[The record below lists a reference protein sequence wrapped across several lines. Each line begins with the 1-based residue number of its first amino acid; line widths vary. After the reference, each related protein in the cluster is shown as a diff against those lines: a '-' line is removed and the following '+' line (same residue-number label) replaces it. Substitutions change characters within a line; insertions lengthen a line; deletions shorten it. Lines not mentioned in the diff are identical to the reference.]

1 MFFKIVSIVGSM
13 TFVSRILGYARD
25 LLIARVIGAGLIS
38 DAFFVAFKLPNLF
51 RRLFAEGSMNSAFIP
66 IVSGVFTRSGRIKAN
81 EFFSKVFSGL
91 LVFLFLLL
99 IVFEIFMPLII
110 NLIAPGFSKNPDKF
124 LMTINF
130 SRLAFPFVL
139 FICLT
144 SLAGSYLNTLG
155 KFAAM
160 ALTPIIL
167 NLTLISVLIIFF
179 NFTSEKIFVSKI
191 LSFSISMAGLIQIIW
206 LIFNLKKNNVKLEI
220 NIKEIFQFSNIN
232 SDIKKLLLLLLP
244 AIIGNGA
251 YQINLLI
258 DMILA
263 STLPDGSI
271 SYLYYSDRINQLP
284 LGVFGIAISTALL
297 PLLSEQ
303 IKRNKK
309 QESKK
314 SISNAI
320 KFSFIFSVPS
330 ATGIFLLSNEIVSF
344 LFERGA
350 FDSLDSVLTSQS
362 LVALSIG
369 LPAFILIKILVVPF
383 FANEDTK
390 TPIYVS
396 LVSMVLNLILNLIL
410 IQKYLHVGLAIATSV
425 SAWVNAFILFYILGN
440 KKIVSFDKSIL
451 IVLLKVFICS
461 LIMGLFIHLFMQID
475 KSIILENF
483 FSEKK
488 NLLLLIVIFSAS
500 IAYIFMIYLSNIKE
514 IKSIKWRKKID

>member
-1 MFFKIVSIVGSM
+1 
-13 TFVSRILGYARD
+13 
-25 LLIARVIGAGLIS
+25 
-38 DAFFVAFKLPNLF
+38 
-51 RRLFAEGSMNSAFIP
+51 MNSALFP
-66 IVSGVFTRSGRIKAN
+66 IVSRCFTRSEEPKQTN
-81 EFFSKVFSGL
+81 FSKVFSGL

-130 SRLAFPFVL
+130 SRLSFPFVL

-167 NLTLISVLIIFF
+167 NLTLILLLIIFF
-179 NFTSEKIFVSKI
+179 NFSSEKIFVSKI
-191 LSFSISMAGLIQIIW
+191 LSFSISIAGLIQIIW
-206 LIFNLKKNNVKLEI
+206 LILNLNNVKLEI
-220 NIKEIFQFSNIN
+220 NIKEIFQFSKIN
-232 SDIKKLLLLLLP
+232 SDIKKLLILLLP

-320 KFSFIFSVPS
+320 KFSFIFSIPS

-350 FDSLDSVLTSQS
+350 FDSLDSFLTVNLWLHYLFNKNFSC
-362 LVALSIG
+362 
-369 LPAFILIKILVVPF
+369 
-383 FANEDTK
+383 
-390 TPIYVS
+390 PI
-396 LVSMVLNLILNLIL
+396 
-410 IQKYLHVGLAIATSV
+410 
-425 SAWVNAFILFYILGN
+425 
-440 KKIVSFDKSIL
+440 
-451 IVLLKVFICS
+451 C
-461 LIMGLFIHLFMQID
+461 
-475 KSIILENF
+475 
-483 FSEKK
+483 
-488 NLLLLIVIFSAS
+488 
-500 IAYIFMIYLSNIKE
+500 
-514 IKSIKWRKKID
+514 